1 MISSL
6 SPGPP
11 LPGGPE
17 EPSAPN
23 DVMTL
28 RQLLFSAFQPYIS
41 CIRRGFDSLE
51 HWDPALG
58 WAQAGRSLLG
68 RLSVYSMLMRSRSL
82 WQCWCVLCGYWLDD
96 GSEYSESEGVS
107 SCWNRMNARII
118 PISSNWS
125 LNSVIRF
132 HVPYEWISVC
142 AWNPL
147 CQPARSSFSYDIR
160 QTFLIWLL
168 SQVAFIIILV

>member
-58 WAQAGRSLLG
+58 WAQAGRYG
-68 RLSVYSMLMRSRSL
+68 NVGVFYVGTGSMMDRSIPRAK
-82 WQCWCVLCGYWLDD
+82 
-96 GSEYSESEGVS
+96 GSQAVET
-107 SCWNRMNARII
+107 A
-118 PISSNWS
+118 
-125 LNSVIRF
+125 
-132 HVPYEWISVC
+132 
-142 AWNPL
+142 
-147 CQPARSSFSYDIR
+147 
-160 QTFLIWLL
+160 
-168 SQVAFIIILV
+168 